1 MRLELGKVLN
11 NVCTKQMYY
20 LRILRIT
27 AYDARINMLSALV
40 RQQKKKKKKKLSLID
55 LVLENIG
62 TKFSTFA

>member
-27 AYDARINMLSALV
+27 ADDARINKLSACSAA
-40 RQQKKKKKKKLSLID
+40 KKKKKKKKKNLID